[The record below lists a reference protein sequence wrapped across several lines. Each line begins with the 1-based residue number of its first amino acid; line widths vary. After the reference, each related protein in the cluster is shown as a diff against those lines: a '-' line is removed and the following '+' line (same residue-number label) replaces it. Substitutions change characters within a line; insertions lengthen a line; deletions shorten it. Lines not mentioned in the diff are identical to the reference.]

1 MLKKQSVKFKRN
13 YIDFKKEIFWLD
25 SERRPAI

>member
-1 MLKKQSVKFKRN
+1 MLKKQSIKLLCN
-13 YIDFKKEIFWLD
+13 YIDFKKEIFWLV